1 MSYCFYHLCH
11 KIQYFI
17 ILFFPSN
24 FTTLGFP
31 CGSAGKESVCNAG
44 NLGSIPGLGR
54 SPGEGKGYPLQY
66 SSLENSMESIGHGV
80 SKSRTQLSSLPF
92 HCFGRKNM
100 VCKPGLV
107 LSLNPSLSVNGDSFV
122 FICQLL
128 AGLDFTSTV
137 QPSKYSLGFLPG
149 DVQNL
154 ITFLTLTLSLSFLT
168 LISTGAS
175 SFPKALFQHRN
186 KSRISSK
193 ESACQGQRWGFNPR
207 VGKIPWRRKWRS
219 STIFLPGESNGQ
231 RSLAGMGSQKNQ
243 TQLSD

>member
-1 MSYCFYHLCH
+1 MGP
-11 KIQYFI
+11 
-17 ILFFPSN
+17 ILYSSL
-24 FTTLGFP
+24 TALVGFP
-31 CGSAGKESVCNAG
+31 DRSVGKEPIYNAG
-44 NLGSIPGLGR
+44 DTSSIPGLGR